1 MDLVVGCSHARWKR
15 PLPSNS
21 PHGAMDLEERER
33 THLVDELLGGQTGRP
48 AQVLFL
54 SPSP

>member
-1 MDLVVGCSHARWKR
+1 MDLVGCSHARWKR